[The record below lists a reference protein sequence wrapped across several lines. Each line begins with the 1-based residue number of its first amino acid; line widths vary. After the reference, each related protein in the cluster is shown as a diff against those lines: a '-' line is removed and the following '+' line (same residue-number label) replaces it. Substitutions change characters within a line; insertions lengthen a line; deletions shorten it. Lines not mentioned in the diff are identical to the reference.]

1 MTQNVNNPLKAFFRQ
16 PALYI
21 RLPSNGE
28 GWPAGSLDMPV
39 NQELPVLP
47 MTAVDEITYR
57 TPDALF
63 NGAAVV
69 SVIQSCVPNIKN
81 AWQMPTTDL
90 NTLLAAI
97 RIASHGHELEVETQC
112 PQCSTEGAYTM
123 DMRIILDQFKSP
135 DFSKSLRK
143 GDLEIYF
150 KPIDYEEQN
159 QINQLQFEQQKIIQ
173 QLPTADMPE
182 DEKAQRLEETMIA
195 ITKITAFA
203 IAKSIRA
210 IKTPQALVTEANFIQ
225 EFLANCDR
233 NIYNAIRDQVIEFRK
248 GTDLEP
254 LTITCHEC
262 NFEYK
267 QPFVLDTS
275 YFFANAS

>member
-1 MTQNVNNPLKAFFRQ
+1 MTQNTSNPLKAFFRQ

-21 RLPSNGE
+21 QLPSNGE
-28 GWPAGSLDMPV
+28 GWPPGSLDMPV
-39 NQELPVLP
+39 NRELPVLP
-47 MTAVDEITYR
+47 MTAMDEITYR

-63 NGAAVV
+63 NGSAVV
-69 SVIQSCVPNIKN
+69 SVIQSCLPNVKN

-90 NTLLAAI
+90 NTILAAI
-97 RIASHGHELEVETQC
+97 RIASHGHDLEIDTVC
-112 PQCSTEGAYTM
+112 PHCEADGGYTM
-123 DMRIILDQFKSP
+123 DMRTVLDQLKSP
-135 DFSKSLRK
+135 DFSKSLSQ

-150 KPIDYEEQN
+150 KPVDYTEQN

-173 QLPTADMPE
+173 QLPTADMTD
-182 DEKAQRLEETMIA
+182 DEKAQRLEDTMIA

-210 IKTPQALVTEANFIQ
+210 IKTPSVLVTEPEFIE
-225 EFLANCDR
+225 EFLNNCDR
-233 NIYNAIRDQVIEFRK
+233 NVYNVVRDRIIDIRK
-248 GTDLEP
+248 GTDLAP
-254 LTITCHEC
+254 LTVICDGCKKT
-262 NFEYK
+262 YD

>member
-1 MTQNVNNPLKAFFRQ
+1 MTQTASNPLKAFFRQ

-21 RLPSNGE
+21 QLPSKGE
-28 GWPAGSLDMPV
+28 GWPPGSLDMPV
-39 NQELPVLP
+39 NNELPVLP
-47 MTAVDEITYR
+47 MTAMDEITYR

-63 NGAAVV
+63 NGSAVV
-69 SVIQSCVPNIKN
+69 SVIQSCLPNVKN

-90 NTLLAAI
+90 NTILTAI
-97 RIASHGHELEVETQC
+97 RIASHGHNLEIDTVC
-112 PQCSTEGAYTM
+112 PHCEADGGYTM
-123 DMRIILDQFKSP
+123 DMRIILDQMKSP
-135 DFSKSLRK
+135 DFSKSLNQ

-150 KPIDYEEQN
+150 KPVDYTEQN

-173 QLPTADMPE
+173 QLPTADMTD

-195 ITKITAFA
+195 ITQITAFA

-210 IKTPQALVTEANFIQ
+210 IKTPQVLVTEAAFIE
-225 EFLANCDR
+225 EFLNNCDR
-233 NIYNAIRDQVIEFRK
+233 IIYNIIRDRIIEIRK
-248 GTDLEP
+248 GTDLAP
-254 LTITCHEC
+254 LTVTCDEC
-262 NFEYK
+262 KKTYD

>member
-1 MTQNVNNPLKAFFRQ
+1 
-16 PALYI
+16 
-21 RLPSNGE
+21 
-28 GWPAGSLDMPV
+28 
-39 NQELPVLP
+39 
-47 MTAVDEITYR
+47 MTAMDEITYR

-63 NGAAVV
+63 NGSAVV
-69 SVIQSCVPNIKN
+69 SVIQSCLPNVKN

-90 NTLLAAI
+90 NTILAAI
-97 RIASHGHELEVETQC
+97 RIASHGHNLDVDTVC
-112 PQCSTEGAYTM
+112 PHCEADGGYTM
-123 DMRIILDQFKSP
+123 DMRTVLDQLKSP
-135 DFSKSLRK
+135 DFSKSLSQ

-150 KPIDYEEQN
+150 KPVDYTEQN

-173 QLPTADMPE
+173 QLPTADMSD

-210 IKTPQALVTEANFIQ
+210 IKTPSVLVTEPDYIE
-225 EFLANCDR
+225 EFLNNCDR
-233 NIYNAIRDQVIEFRK
+233 IIYNIIRDRIIEIRR
-248 GTDLEP
+248 GTDLAP
-254 LTITCHEC
+254 LTVTCDEC
-262 NFEYK
+262 KKTYD